1 MAACGA
7 IELRSI
13 RLETRIGTFGPGD
26 VAPDAHLLDMTLW
39 IDPALILI
47 AEDAM
52 AHVFDY
58 DPLVAEIDR
67 LGRDGPYETQ
77 ERLVTRIVKAC
88 AENQAVKALEITLRK
103 TSGLSGSGSGSVGVR
118 LVMDADALDGMR

>member
-1 MAACGA
+1 MAARSA
-7 IELRSI
+7 IELRDI
-13 RLETRIGTFGPGD
+13 RLETRIGAFGPGA

-58 DPLVAEIDR
+58 DPLIAEIDR

-77 ERLVTRIVKAC
+77 ERLLTRIVKAC
-88 AENQAVKALEITLRK
+88 AGDPAITALEITLRK
-103 TSGLSGSGSGSVGVR
+103 TPGPSGSGSVGVR
-118 LVMDADALDGMR
+118 LMIDAEALGGMR